1 MANGYSTDKCFR
13 YLISCFRARV
23 KKYIQ
28 VEPVLDYLTFLP
40 PEVKEQVQTTAA
52 TTGNMQAV
60 ELLLSTLEKGVWPP
74 GWAREFVEALQRAG
88 SPLAARYMNPELT
101 DLPSPSFES
110 AHDECLQLLNLL
122 QPTLV
127 DRLLVRD
134 VLDKCVAEDLL
145 TLEDRN
151 RIAAAEN
158 NGNESGVRELLKRIV
173 QKENW
178 FSTFLAVLSQTG
190 NDALVQELTGTN
202 CSESSAET
210 ENLSQEDGPEVK
222 EPLLLATDQPSP
234 EKDVWDVENNA
245 LESSYADSSV
255 VSESDTSLAEGSVS
269 CLDESLGHNS
279 NMGSDS
285 GTMGSDSDEE
295 NVAERASPEP
305 ELHLRPYQ
313 MEVAQPALEGKNV
326 IICLPTGSGKTRV
339 AVYVTKDH
347 LDKKKETSEPGKVI
361 VLVNKVPLVEQLFRK
376 EFNPFLKKWYRI
388 TRLSGDTQLKISFPE
403 VVKSHDV
410 IISTAQILENSL
422 LNSEKG
428 EDAGVVLS
436 DFSLIIIDECHH
448 TNKEEVY
455 NNIMRRYLK
464 QKLKNNRLKKENKP
478 VIPLPQILGLTA
490 SPGVGGATKQ
500 AKAEEHILKIC
511 ANLDASIIKTVKEN
525 IDQLKDQIK
534 EPCKKFAIADDTRE
548 DPFKD
553 KLVEIMTRIQTFCQ
567 MNPMP
572 DFGTQPYEQWAIKM
586 EKKAA
591 KEGNRKDRVCA
602 EHLRKYNEA
611 LQINDTIRMID
622 AYNHLE
628 TFYNDEK
635 EKKFAVLED
644 DSDESGD
651 NGDEDEVDEKKH
663 LELEETDSFLM
674 TLFFDNKKKLKK
686 LAENPECENEKLTKL
701 RNTIM
706 EHYTRTEESARGII
720 FTKTRQSAYALS
732 QWITENEKFAEVG
745 VKAHHL
751 IGAGHSSEFK
761 PMTQNEQK
769 EVISKFRTGK
779 INLLIA
785 TTVAEEG
792 LDIKECNIVIRYGLV
807 TNEIAMVQARGR
819 ARADESTYVLVAHS
833 GSGVVERETVNAFRE
848 KMMYKA
854 IDHVQNMKPEEYAH
868 KIWELQMQS
877 IMEKKMKTKRSI
889 AKHYKDN
896 PSLINFLCKNC
907 SMLAC
912 TGEDIYVIEN
922 MHHVNMTPEFKE
934 LYIVR
939 ENKALKKKFADYQTN
954 GEIICQNCGQA
965 WGTMMVH
972 KGLDLPCLKIKN
984 FVVVFKSNSPKK
996 QYKKWVELPI
1006 TFRSLDY
1013 SEYCVFSDED

>member
-1 MANGYSTDKCFR
+1 M
-13 YLISCFRARV
+13 
-23 KKYIQ
+23 
-28 VEPVLDYLTFLP
+28 DYLTFLP
-40 PEVKEQVQTTAA
+40 AEVKEQIQRAVA
-52 TTGNMQAV
+52 TTGNINAA
-60 ELLLSTLEKGVWPP
+60 ELLLNTLEKGVWPP
-74 GWAREFVEALQRAG
+74 GWTRMFVQALRETG
-88 SPLAARYMNPELT
+88 NSLAARYVNPDLT

-110 AHDECLQLLNLL
+110 SHDECLQLLNLL
-122 QPTLV
+122 QPTVV
-127 DRLLVRD
+127 DKLLVTD
-134 VLDKCVAEDLL
+134 VLDKCVEEQLL
-145 TLEDRN
+145 TGEDRN
-151 RIAAAEN
+151 RVSAAEN
-158 NGNESGVRELLKRIV
+158 DGNESGVRELLKRIV

-178 FSTFLAVLSQTG
+178 FSTFLTVLRQTG
-190 NDALVQELTGTN
+190 NDALARELTGTD
-202 CSESSAET
+202 CCESNAESDDLLG
-210 ENLSQEDGPEVK
+210 ENGPEVQ
-222 EPLLLATDQPSP
+222 EPLLLATDQPSLDVLDI
-234 EKDVWDVENNA
+234 EKSS
-245 LESSYADSSV
+245 LESSFADSSI

-295 NVAERASPEP
+295 TVAQRASPEP

-313 MEVAQPALEGKNV
+313 LEVAQPALEGKNI

-339 AVYVTKDH
+339 AVYIAKDH
-347 LDKKKETSEPGKVI
+347 LDKKKEASEPGKVI

-376 EFNPFLKKWYRI
+376 EFEPFLKKWYRV
-388 TRLSGDTQLKISFPE
+388 TRLSGDTQLKITFPE
-403 VVKSHDV
+403 VVKSCDV

-422 LNSEKG
+422 LNSEEG
-428 EDAGVVLS
+428 EDPGVQLS

-448 TNKEEVY
+448 TNKEAVY

-464 QKLKNNRLKKENKP
+464 QKLKNNKLKKEEKP

-490 SPGVGGATKQ
+490 SPGVGGAKKQ

-511 ANLDASIIKTVKEN
+511 ANLDAFTIKTVKKN
-525 IDQLKDQIK
+525 INQLKDQIK
-534 EPCKKFAIADDTRE
+534 EPCKKFVIADDTRE
-548 DPFKD
+548 DLFKD
-553 KLVEIMTRIQTFCQ
+553 RLLEIMTNIQTFCQ
-567 MNPMP
+567 ISPMS
-572 DFGTQPYEQWAIKM
+572 DFGTQPYEQWLIQM

-591 KEGNRKDRVCA
+591 RDGNRKDRVCA
-602 EHLRKYNEA
+602 EHLKKYNEA
-611 LQINDTIRMID
+611 LQINDTIRRID
-622 AYNHLE
+622 AYNHLK

-635 EKKFAVLED
+635 EKKFEVLED
-644 DSDESGD
+644 DSDD
-651 NGDEDEVDEKKH
+651 NGDDSDNDEDENDEKKPSK
-663 LELEETDSFLM
+663 LDESDIFLM
-674 TLFFDNKKKLKK
+674 TLFLRNKKILKK
-686 LAENPECENEKLTKL
+686 LAENPEYENEKLTKL

-706 EHYTRTEESARGII
+706 EHFTRTEESARGII

-732 QWITENEKFAEVG
+732 QWITDNKKFAEVG

-761 PMTQNEQK
+761 PMTQNEQR

-819 ARADESTYVLVAHS
+819 ARADESTYVLVAQS
-833 GSGVVERETVNAFRE
+833 GSGVIERETVNDFRE

-854 IDHVQNMKPEEYAH
+854 IDRVQNMKPEEYAH
-868 KIWELQMQS
+868 KILELQMQS
-877 IMEKKMKTKRSI
+877 IMEKKMKIKRSI
-889 AKHYKDN
+889 AKQCKDN
-896 PSLINFLCKNC
+896 PSLISFLCKNC
-907 SMLAC
+907 SVLAC
-912 TGEDIYVIEN
+912 SGEDIHIIEK
-922 MHHVNMTPEFKE
+922 MHHVNMTPEFKN

-939 ENKALKKKFADYQTN
+939 GNKALQTKFADYQTN
-954 GEIICQNCGQA
+954 GEIICKKCGQA

-984 FVVVFKSNSPKK
+984 YVVAFKNNLFKK

-1006 TFRSLDY
+1006 TFPDLNY
-1013 SEYCVFSDED
+1013 SEYCLSSDED

>member
-1 MANGYSTDKCFR
+1 M
-13 YLISCFRARV
+13 
-23 KKYIQ
+23 YIQ
-28 VEPVLDYLTFLP
+28 VEPVLDYLTFLSADM
-40 PEVKEQVQTTAA
+40 KEQIQRTA
-52 TTGNMQAV
+52 TTMGNISAAEQ
-60 ELLLSTLEKGVWPP
+60 LLSTLEKGVWCP
-74 GWAREFVEALQRAG
+74 GWTRVFVEALQRAG
-88 SPLAARYMNPELT
+88 SPLAARYVNPELT
-101 DLPSPSFES
+101 DLPSPSFEN

-127 DRLLVRD
+127 DKLLVRD
-134 VLDKCVAEDLL
+134 VLDKCLEEELL
-145 TLEDRN
+145 TIEDRN

-158 NGNESGVRELLKRIV
+158 SGNEAGVRELLRRIV

-178 FSTFLAVLSQTG
+178 FSTFLTVLKQTG
-190 NDALVQELTGTN
+190 NQALVRELTGDSA
-202 CSESSAET
+202 SEGDAET
-210 ENLSQEDGPEVK
+210 ENLPQEDGPEVK

-234 EKDVWDVENNA
+234 EKQSQDMENS
-245 LESSYADSSV
+245 LESSFVDSSIA
-255 VSESDTSLAEGSVS
+255 SESDTSLAEGSVS

-295 NVAERASPEP
+295 KVAERASPEP
-305 ELHLRPYQ
+305 ELNLRPYQ

-339 AVYVTKDH
+339 AVYIAKDH
-347 LDKKKETSEPGKVI
+347 LDKKKRASEPGKVM

-376 EFNPFLKKWYRI
+376 EFQPFLKKWYKVMG
-388 TRLSGDTQLKISFPE
+388 LSGDTQLKISFPK

-428 EDAGVVLS
+428 EDDGVQLS
-436 DFSLIIIDECHH
+436 DFSLIVIDECHH
-448 TNKEEVY
+448 TNKEAVY

-464 QKLKNNRLKKENKP
+464 QKLRNNKLKKENKP

-490 SPGVGGATKQ
+490 SPGVGGANKQ

-511 ANLDASIIKTVKEN
+511 ANLDAFTIKTVKEN
-525 IDQLKDQIK
+525 IDQLKEQIK

-553 KLVEIMTRIQTFCQ
+553 KLLEIMTKIQTFCQ

-572 DFGTQPYEQWAIKM
+572 DFGTQPYEQWTIQM

-591 KEGNRKDRVCA
+591 KEGNRKDRLCA

-635 EKKFAVLED
+635 EKKFTVLED
-644 DSDESGD
+644 DSDDSDDDGGD
-651 NGDEDEVDEKKH
+651 GDEDEDNEKKP
-663 LELEETDSFLM
+663 LKLYETDRFLIS
-674 TLFFDNKKKLKK
+674 LFFDNKKILKK
-686 LAENPECENEKLTKL
+686 LAENLEHENEKLTKL

-706 EHYTRTEESARGII
+706 EQYTRTAEAARGII

-792 LDIKECNIVIRYGLV
+792 LDIKECNIIIRYGLV
-807 TNEIAMVQARGR
+807 TNEIAMIQARGR
-819 ARADESTYVLVAHS
+819 ARADESTYVLVACS
-833 GSGVVERETVNAFRE
+833 SSGVVDRETVNDFRV

-854 IDHVQNMKPEEYAH
+854 IARVQNMKPEEYDH
-868 KIWELQMQS
+868 KILELQMQS
-877 IMEKKMKTKRSI
+877 IMEKKMKIKRSM
-889 AKHYKDN
+889 AKHYKEN
-896 PSLINFLCKNC
+896 PSLISFLCKNC
-907 SMLAC
+907 SVVAC
-912 TGEDIYVIEN
+912 SGDYIHVIEK
-922 MHHVNMTPEFKE
+922 MHHVNMTQEFKK
-934 LYIVR
+934 LYFTR
-939 ENKALKKKFADYQTN
+939 ENKALQKKFADYQTN
-954 GEIICQNCGQA
+954 GEIICKNCGQA

-984 FVVVFKSNSPKK
+984 FVVVFKNNSTKK

-1006 TFRSLDY
+1006 TFPDLDY
-1013 SEYCVFSDED
+1013 SEYCLFSDED